1 MSDGAFLIWASG
13 ARTDVGRVR
22 QVNEDACL
30 DEPELGLWAVADGM
44 GGHQAGDLASGTVV
58 DLLGALDP
66 PADLDGFVA
75 EVAASLREANARL
88 RAEAARR
95 GQATIGTTAAVL
107 CAFGDRCACAWVGD
121 SRIYRMRGEVVE
133 RMTRDHSV
141 VEEYVASGMSRE
153 EAENGPWRNY
163 VTRAVGAH
171 DDVEVDTVLQD
182 LKDGD
187 TFLLCSD
194 GLYKEVEEKEL
205 GELLSRGDAAEV
217 ANRLVDLTLTRGA
230 RDNVTVVVV
239 RFHHAG

>member
-1 MSDGAFLIWASG
+1 VSDGAFLIWTSG
-13 ARTDVGRVR
+13 GRTDVGRVR

-30 DEPELGLWAVADGM
+30 DDPELGLWAVADGM
-44 GGHQAGDLASGTVV
+44 GGHDAGDLASGTVI
-58 DLLGALDP
+58 DALAGIDP
-66 PADLDGFVA
+66 PADLDAFVA
-75 EVAASLREANARL
+75 ETVARLQDANRRL
-88 RAEAARR
+88 RAEAASR

-107 CAFGDRCACAWVGD
+107 CAFGGRCACVWVGD
-121 SRIYRMRGEVVE
+121 SRVYRMRGEIVE

-153 EAENGPWRNY
+153 EAESGPWRNY

-171 DDVEVDTVLQD
+171 DELEVDTVVDDIQ
-182 LKDGD
+182 DGD
-187 TFLLCSD
+187 VFLLCSD

-205 GELLSRGDAAEV
+205 GELLARGDAPET

-239 RFHHAG
+239 RFHRPA

>member
-1 MSDGAFLIWASG
+1 MSDEAFLIWTSG
-13 ARTDVGRVR
+13 GRTDVGRVR

-44 GGHQAGDLASGTVV
+44 GGHHAGDLASGTVI
-58 DLLGALDP
+58 DLLAAVAP
-66 PADLDGFVA
+66 PADLDAFVT
-75 EVAASLREANARL
+75 EVVGRLTDANARL

-107 CAFGDRCACAWVGD
+107 CAFGGRCACAWVGD
-121 SRIYRMRGEVVE
+121 SRVYRMRGEVVE

-171 DDVEVDTVLQD
+171 DEVEVDTVVDD
-182 LKDGD
+182 LADGD
-187 TFLLCSD
+187 VYLLCSD

-205 GELLSRGDAAEV
+205 GELLSRGDASET
-217 ANRLVDLTLTRGA
+217 ANRLVDLALSRGA
-230 RDNVTVVVV
+230 RDNVSVVVV
-239 RFHHAG
+239 RFHRPA